1 MFTFLKSVLG
11 KVFEVFTKMLPVI
24 CVLLVVYCLLHTYSL
39 NKRIELIENRVTT
52 VEKTICSQFDEIQ
65 KTLLSINAH
74 LELLDK
80 YASADWEHFYGVQ
93 NNINIESKT
102 KRK

>member
-1 MFTFLKSVLG
+1 MVTFLKTVLG
-11 KVFEVFTKMLPVI
+11 KVFEVISKILPLI
-24 CVLLVVYCLLHTYSL
+24 CVLLVVYCLFQTFAL
-39 NKRIELIENRVTT
+39 NKRIELIESRVNT

-74 LELLDK
+74 LDLLDK